1 MQDNRR
7 IGVVELQV
15 VVVPMGIQVHLDL
28 NWDRPGS
35 GLEVVDRSKTFSNG
49 SFQWL
54 LNS

>member
-15 VVVPMGIQVHLDL
+15 VVGPMGILGHLGL

-35 GLEVVDRSKTFSNG
+35 GQEVVDRSKTFSVA
-49 SFQWL
+49 SKRL
-54 LNS
+54 IL